1 MKVFSAPQKVT
12 LNITNQ
18 CNLHCLYCAVSS
30 TKNAP
35 GDLSLEEWKE
45 VIDEL
50 ARIKVFYLLIS
61 GGEPFI
67 SRDFP
72 RIIEHI
78 LHYHF
83 RISINTNGT
92 LFNKEILSLLARSSR
107 VDDVQVSLD
116 AADPDVHDMI
126 RGKGSFEKTFS
137 GVKQLRQLEIPFS
150 FFVVVCKNNKDQI
163 DKIVRLAEKAGAS
176 KVAFSSLLPQ
186 GSALSHLDDLFLSFE
201 EQKDVDA
208 GLRKLN
214 LQYPQL
220 VSGSLMECINMMDA
234 ISRQDM
240 LFNSSGKPNKITSCG
255 GSVKEC
261 SIRPE
266 GWVIPC
272 DRLWDFTVGNVKA
285 EPFQSIWLHSEGF
298 RYFRERYSRGMD
310 FFNECKDCEYTNMCR
325 GGCPAVPFN
334 MGRGINGWD
343 PLSCYKVFIGQK
355 RSYVGGTAN

>member
-18 CNLHCLYCAVSS
+18 CNLNCLYCAVSS
-30 TKNAP
+30 TKNSP
-35 GDLSLEEWKE
+35 GDLSLEEWKD

-50 ARIKVFYLLIS
+50 ARIKVFHLLIS

-67 SRDFP
+67 RQDFQQ
-72 RIIEHI
+72 ILKHI

-92 LFNKEILSLLARSSR
+92 LFNKEILYLLSESWRL
-107 VDDVQVSLD
+107 DDLQVSLD
-116 AADPDVHDMI
+116 GADPDVHNVI
-126 RGKGSFEKTFS
+126 RGKGSFEKTIN
-137 GVKQLRQLEIPFS
+137 GVKQLRQWEIPFS
-150 FFVVVCKNNKDQI
+150 FFVVVCKNNKNQI
-163 DKIVRLAEKAGAS
+163 DKIVWLGEKVGAS
-176 KVAFSSLLPQ
+176 RITFSSLLPQ

-201 EQKDVDA
+201 EQKDVNA
-208 GLRKLN
+208 KLRKLR
-214 LQYPQL
+214 QEYPQL
-220 VSGSLMECINMMDA
+220 VSGSLMEGIKMMDS
-234 ISRQDM
+234 ISKPDI
-240 LFNSSGKPNKITSCG
+240 LFNSSGKPHKITSCA

-272 DRLWDFTVGNVKA
+272 DRLWDFTVGNVKD

-298 RYFRERYSRGMD
+298 RYFRKRYSRSMD
-310 FFNECKDCEYTNMCR
+310 FFNECKDCEYTNICK

-334 MGRGINGWD
+334 MGRGIEGWD

-355 RSYVGGTAN
+355 KSYIDVGS

>member
-18 CNLHCLYCAVSS
+18 CNLYCLYCAVSS

-35 GDLSLEEWKE
+35 GDLSIEEWKD

-67 SRDFP
+67 RQDFSK
-72 RIIEHI
+72 IIEHI
-78 LHYHF
+78 SQYHF

-92 LFNKEILSLLARSSR
+92 LCNKEILSLLSRSCR

-116 AADPDVHDMI
+116 GADPDVHDMI
-126 RGKGSFEKTFS
+126 RGKGSFEKMLK
-137 GVKQLRQLEIPFS
+137 GIKLLHQWEIPFS
-150 FFVVVCKNNKDQI
+150 FFVVVCKNNKDQMER
-163 DKIVRLAEKAGAS
+163 IVRFAEGAGAS
-176 KVAFSSLLPQ
+176 RVSFSSLLPQ
-186 GSALSHLDDLFLSFE
+186 GSALSHFDDLFLSFD
-201 EQKDVDA
+201 EQKYVDA
-208 GLRKLN
+208 RLRKLKRE
-214 LQYPQL
+214 YPRL
-220 VSGSLMECINMMDA
+220 VSGSLMQGIEMMDT
-234 ISRQDM
+234 ISKQDI
-240 LFNSSGKPNKITSCG
+240 SSQTSGSSHKITSCG

-272 DRLWDFTVGNVKA
+272 DRLWDFTVGNVRD
-285 EPFQSIWLHSEGF
+285 EPFQAIWLNSEGF
-298 RYFRERYSRGMD
+298 RYFRKRYSRGMD
-310 FFNECKDCEYTNMCR
+310 FFNECRDCEYINMCS

-334 MGRGINGWD
+334 MGRGIEGWD
-343 PLSCYKVFIGQK
+343 PLSCYKVFIGKK
-355 RSYVGGTAN
+355 RSYIR